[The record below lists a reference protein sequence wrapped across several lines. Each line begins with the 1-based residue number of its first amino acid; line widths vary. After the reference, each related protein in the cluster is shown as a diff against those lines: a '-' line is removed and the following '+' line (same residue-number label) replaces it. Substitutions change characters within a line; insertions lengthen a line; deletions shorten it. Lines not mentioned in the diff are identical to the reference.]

1 MAWTNSITAKHAAP
15 KAAGSEI
22 TKEAFHHVEP
32 RSAGGCEV
40 NVEPRMALQPALN
53 DGMFV
58 SGVVVHDQVQLLVAG
73 RGIVHQAQE
82 AEPLLVPW
90 RSDHFAVQ
98 SVERSE

>member
-1 MAWTNSITAKHAAP
+1 
-15 KAAGSEI
+15 
-22 TKEAFHHVEP
+22 
-32 RSAGGCEV
+32 
-40 NVEPRMALQPALN
+40 MALQPALN

-82 AEPLLVPW
+82 AEPLLVPVALLAQT
-90 RSDHFAVQ
+90 DHFAVQ